1 MVDFQLLERHGDSVG
16 AWMESSAGIADKLG
30 FEQFE
35 KLYRS
40 VPLSSSIT
48 DIFSLSLFHP
58 AHSLL
63 FVPVF
68 PLFLTFPSL
77 TFHLFPLSFLSLLPH
92 SHFLSL
98 PPLSPFSFSLSFSL
112 SFLPSFSLSFS
123 HSLSL
128 SLSFLPS
135 SLPPTLRL
143 FSTSKQWTH
152 LLTLLDHNLKYIQ
165 GIGERLGE
173 PLMNIISQLSLS
185 EKTMNIVDQMTA
197 EQLAAL
203 NMEVCSK

>member
-1 MVDFQLLERHGDSVG
+1 MNRLLDMVDFQLLERHGDSVG

-48 DIFSLSLFHP
+48 DIFPLSFFHP

-77 TFHLFPLSFLSLLPH
+77 TFHLFPLSSP
-92 SHFLSL
+92 
-98 PPLSPFSFSLSFSL
+98 PFSFLVSPSSFSILSFSL
-112 SFLPSFSLSFS
+112 SFLPSFSLFLALFLSLF
-123 HSLSL
+123 LSL
-128 SLSFLPS
+128 SISFSILS
-135 SLPPTLRL
+135 SLL
-143 FSTSKQWTH
+143 SSS
-152 LLTLLDHNLKYIQ
+152 Y
-165 GIGERLGE
+165 
-173 PLMNIISQLSLS
+173 SQSVFHFQA
-185 EKTMNIVDQMTA
+185 MDPFA
-197 EQLAAL
+197 HPAGP
-203 NMEVCSK
+203 